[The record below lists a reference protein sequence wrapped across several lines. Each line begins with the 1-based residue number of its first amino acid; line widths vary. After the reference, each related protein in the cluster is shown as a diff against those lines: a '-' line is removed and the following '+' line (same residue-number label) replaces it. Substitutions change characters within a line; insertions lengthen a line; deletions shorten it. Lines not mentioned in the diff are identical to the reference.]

1 MHLGSYCISIYINTI
16 YIASVN
22 FYILISLSW
31 LTSTPVAAA
40 HSMFFAT
47 ATLPLLFP
55 YHITPTFISYLSP
68 LIPIFSLQI
77 LPINDDFI
85 SLFFLTNL
93 TANLSGQRPRRPLL
107 LREVHP
113 EYRVCWRISSVQS
126 VGDNSWVLS
135 FCQVYV

>member
-1 MHLGSYCISIYINTI
+1 MWHTI

-55 YHITPTFISYLSP
+55 YHITPTVISYLSP
-68 LIPIFSLQI
+68 LPSYPNF
-77 LPINDDFI
+77 LPPNF
-85 SLFFLTNL
+85 TY
-93 TANLSGQRPRRPLL
+93 Q
-107 LREVHP
+107 
-113 EYRVCWRISSVQS
+113 
-126 VGDNSWVLS
+126 
-135 FCQVYV
+135 